1 MATAPEMIKMGP
13 ASVHGGL
20 FCGHTLEPRSAGE
33 THPTFA
39 HGTQK
44 QQRRVKKKKRKKK
57 QRRSITE
64 QKSILVKLGKIQLNN
79 SLFQDDNAGSQ
90 AMRKSRGTNTSK
102 LGTGSRWGTAGPGPS
117 GQAACLCLGPAAGPR
132 ATVLVIYTAMCTRIS
147 ESQEGE
153 QREGGKARRGR
164 TVWREETKGRRSCR
178 PVRRAGWGPPPA
190 SGDEPP
196 VPRGSLSAP
205 YRTTLPRGPSS
216 RDDGFLSLPPRWSIC
231 LSSRHKAAWPELAG
245 NRHLVQLLVGPV
257 HPSTEIWTRPS
268 SLSAFLPSLIPT

>member
-1 MATAPEMIKMGP
+1 
-13 ASVHGGL
+13 
-20 FCGHTLEPRSAGE
+20 
-33 THPTFA
+33 
-39 HGTQK
+39 
-44 QQRRVKKKKRKKK
+44 
-57 QRRSITE
+57 
-64 QKSILVKLGKIQLNN
+64 
-79 SLFQDDNAGSQ
+79 
-90 AMRKSRGTNTSK
+90 MRKSRGTNTSK
-102 LGTGSRWGTAGPGPS
+102 LGMGSRWGTAGPGPS

-132 ATVLVIYTAMCTRIS
+132 ATVLVTYTAMCTRIS

-245 NRHLVQLLVGPV
+245 NRRLSGPAVGG
-257 HPSTEIWTRPS
+257 TRP
-268 SLSAFLPSLIPT
+268 PSH

>member
-1 MATAPEMIKMGP
+1 MNGRLKRDAVRLPQRARARTWKWTPQGGAGSRTSGQQNIPH
-13 ASVHGGL
+13 ASRVLARTWAGAQSDAAGDHEHAASAHEARARGSL
-20 FCGHTLEPRSAGE
+20 RPRSFPFVAN
-33 THPTFA
+33 F
-39 HGTQK
+39 
-44 QQRRVKKKKRKKK
+44 
-57 QRRSITE
+57 
-64 QKSILVKLGKIQLNN
+64 
-79 SLFQDDNAGSQ
+79 
-90 AMRKSRGTNTSK
+90 
-102 LGTGSRWGTAGPGPS
+102 
-117 GQAACLCLGPAAGPR
+117 
-132 ATVLVIYTAMCTRIS
+132 TAMCTRIS

-190 SGDEPP
+190 SGGEPP

-257 HPSTEIWTRPS
+257 HPATEIWTRPS